1 MSDFAG
7 KEKRVLGTFVLM
19 IGAGIVLESA
29 AWWVGVLLMTVG
41 AAALV
46 WGGLEARPHGVGSTA
61 AIAAGEAERSP

>member
-29 AWWVGVLLMTVG
+29 AWWAGVLLMTVG
-41 AAALV
+41 AVVLV
-46 WGGLEARPHGVGSTA
+46 WGGLEARPHRVDSSA
-61 AIAAGEAERSP
+61 VIARSEAERSP